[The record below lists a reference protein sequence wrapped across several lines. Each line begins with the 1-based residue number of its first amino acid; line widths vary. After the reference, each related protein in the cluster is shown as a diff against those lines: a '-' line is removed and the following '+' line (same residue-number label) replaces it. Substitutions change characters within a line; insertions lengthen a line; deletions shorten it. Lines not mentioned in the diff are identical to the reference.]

1 MSIYAQVQDG
11 EVVGF
16 DLPTTGTL
24 PDGSQ
29 VSGFDKLDPETLKIA
44 GWIPIEDAGPPNHD
58 HDTKKVERTF
68 KIKEDKVIAVYTVS
82 ELPLPEPTLESVASL
97 QDQFN
102 ELINILVSKETITE
116 DELTSLKEFKPPK
129 P

>member
-1 MSIYAQVQDG
+1 MVKF
-11 EVVGF
+11 VGF

-58 HDTKKVERTF
+58 HDTKR
-68 KIKEDKVIAVYTVS
+68 
-82 ELPLPEPTLESVASL
+82 
-97 QDQFN
+97 
-102 ELINILVSKETITE
+102 
-116 DELTSLKEFKPPK
+116 
-129 P
+129 

>member
-29 VSGFDKLDPETLKIA
+29 VSGFDKLDPETLKTA

-58 HDTKKVERTF
+58 HDTKEVERTF

-82 ELPLPEPTLESVASL
+82 DLPLPEPTLEPVASL

-116 DELTSLKEFKPPK
+116 DELTSLKEFKLPK
-129 P
+129 S